1 MIKMVGKRKSADA
14 ATFSRKR
21 RKVGKEKRPP
31 ENATKTSFT
40 TGKVVISTQL
50 SLPYAEE
57 VVTKRKQTIPVG
69 VYKSSESGVW

>member
-1 MIKMVGKRKSADA
+1 MVGKRKSVDA
-14 ATFSRKR
+14 ATFSRKK

-31 ENATKTSFT
+31 GNATKTSFT

-50 SLPYAEE
+50 SLPDAVE

-69 VYKSSESGVW
+69 HLQPLLLGRG